1 MNVEGLSSFVS
12 RIANFKRNLN
22 FNLMS
27 IIDNNPKLESPQGLK
42 FEDAV
47 VELNQIVERMEG
59 TDVDLDKM
67 IENYQS
73 GLSLIKFCQKKIQE
87 AEFKLNEINAVDLE
101 QD

>member
-1 MNVEGLSSFVS
+1 
-12 RIANFKRNLN
+12 
-22 FNLMS
+22 MS
-27 IIDNNPKLESPQGLK
+27 IIDNNPKLETPQGLK